1 MSARP
6 RLAAMVIPVLLLA
19 AGAAPAGAQ
28 DAAQFFRQNCTSCHT
43 IGGGRLVGP
52 DLKNVTARRD
62 RAALA
67 TFVLGPATAIASGDP
82 YLVQLQQDA
91 RGVVMPTI
99 PGLDATLVGKLL
111 DMIDAESALPKS
123 QFAGVQIS
131 ERPFTQ
137 TDVDLGRAIFRGG
150 QRLSGGGPA
159 CMSCHTVRGL
169 GGLGGGQLG
178 PDLTR
183 VYERLQ
189 GRKGLATWLNA
200 PATPTMQG
208 VFGQRRIAD
217 TEILP
222 LVAFF
227 ESAAR
232 QGGQDNRAGLLSFV
246 LLGLGFAA
254 AGIVGLDSA
263 WRTRFRSVRRALV
276 ERRRLPR
283 T

>member
-1 MSARP
+1 
-6 RLAAMVIPVLLLA
+6 
-19 AGAAPAGAQ
+19 
-28 DAAQFFRQNCTSCHT
+28 
-43 IGGGRLVGP
+43 
-52 DLKNVTARRD
+52 
-62 RAALA
+62 
-67 TFVLGPATAIASGDP
+67 
-82 YLVQLQQDA
+82 
-91 RGVVMPTI
+91 
-99 PGLDATLVGKLL
+99 
-111 DMIDAESALPKS
+111 
-123 QFAGVQIS
+123 
-131 ERPFTQ
+131 
-137 TDVDLGRAIFRGG
+137 
-150 QRLSGGGPA
+150 
-159 CMSCHTVRGL
+159 MSCHTVRGL

-217 TEILP
+217 AEILP

-227 ESAAR
+227 ENAAR
-232 QGGQDNRAGLLSFV
+232 AGGQDNRAGILSFV

-254 AGIVGLDSA
+254 AAIVGLDSA

-283 T
+283 A